1 MVEAQRNLLE
11 ARQLSSVV
19 VAGTDIVN
27 ANVDW
32 DRYREQF
39 EASMNQ
45 TEQRIVWFN
54 AMKISSLQETNSLF
68 NLDCNAI
75 ANTIN
80 RRMVFNYFSNLAG
93 GESKGG
99 PASAKLNS
107 FELYRRVWDALVEV
121 AEDVSHG
128 PQPSSLSGKPQ
139 PILNDYQFQFLM
151 TKVAEL
157 NRQGTLTTTT
167 PTATIRDIVT
177 LLFAE
182 SREQHEEE
190 DAEIAIGGP
199 RTAEPDEKA
208 KDDIASANAMVTK
221 EETVRAMQQRL
232 EKLENFIAT
241 TFEKLN
247 LQPPASASPPPAAS
261 VSPASAPPMPAPS
274 TSPALE
280 ASDAPAVNA
289 Q

>member
-1 MVEAQRNLLE
+1 MEAQRNLLE

-19 VAGTDIVN
+19 VASSDIAN

-54 AMKISSLQETNSLF
+54 AMKVSSLQETNSLF
-68 NLDCNAI
+68 NLDCDAI
-75 ANTIN
+75 TNTIN
-80 RRMVFNYFSNLAG
+80 RRMVFNYFSSPAG
-93 GESKGG
+93 GAAAAAGKGAAA
-99 PASAKLNS
+99 PKSDP

-121 AEDVSHG
+121 AEEVAHG
-128 PQPSSLSGKPQ
+128 PQPSTALHGRPQ
-139 PILNDYQFQFLM
+139 PILNDFQFQFLM
-151 TKVAEL
+151 TKAAEL
-157 NRQGTLTTTT
+157 NRQGVLTAAT
-167 PTATIRDIVT
+167 PTATVRDVVT

-190 DAEIAIGGP
+190 ARPPAGEDPAAGEEEEA
-199 RTAEPDEKA
+199 AA
-208 KDDIASANAMVTK
+208 AAATK

-241 TFEKLN
+241 TFEKLS
-247 LQPPASASPPPAAS
+247 LQPPAAAADAAPQPPADAGAAPAADAGAPAAAAPPPAA
-261 VSPASAPPMPAPS
+261 
-274 TSPALE
+274 
-280 ASDAPAVNA
+280 

>member
-1 MVEAQRNLLE
+1 
-11 ARQLSSVV
+11 
-19 VAGTDIVN
+19 
-27 ANVDW
+27 
-32 DRYREQF
+32 
-39 EASMNQ
+39 
-45 TEQRIVWFN
+45 
-54 AMKISSLQETNSLF
+54 
-68 NLDCNAI
+68 
-75 ANTIN
+75 
-80 RRMVFNYFSNLAG
+80 
-93 GESKGG
+93 
-99 PASAKLNS
+99 
-107 FELYRRVWDALVEV
+107 
-121 AEDVSHG
+121 
-128 PQPSSLSGKPQ
+128 
-139 PILNDYQFQFLM
+139 M

-190 DAEIAIGGP
+190 DAETAVGS

-208 KDDIASANAMVTK
+208 KDDIASANAMSTK

-261 VSPASAPPMPAPS
+261 VSPASAPPMPVPS

-280 ASDAPAVNA
+280 PTSDAPAVNA